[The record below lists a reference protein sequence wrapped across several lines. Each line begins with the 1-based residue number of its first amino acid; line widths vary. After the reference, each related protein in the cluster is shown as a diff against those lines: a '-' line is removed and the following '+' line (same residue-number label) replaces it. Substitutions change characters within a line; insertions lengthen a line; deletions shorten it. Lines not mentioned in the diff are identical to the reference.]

1 MFDLT
6 GKVALVT
13 GGNSGLG
20 FAFAEGIA
28 KAGGDIVIWGRNA
41 ERNADAAAAL
51 REHGGRVIARSVD
64 VASRDA
70 VVAGIADAVEEMGRL
85 DTVIANAGASHSRD
99 SSLDITPE
107 DYHALLA
114 TNLHGAFYTLQE
126 GARHMVERSAAGDPG
141 GSLIICGSLSVFRGV
156 PGMPHYGA
164 AKGALASIMASM
176 AVEFGKHGIRVN
188 MIAPGYIRTNIGASR
203 DDPKR
208 QALDKHFVE
217 VTPMARIGKPADF
230 EGIAV
235 YLASDLS
242 SFHTGDIIV
251 IDGGIMVKM

>member
-1 MFDLT
+1 
-6 GKVALVT
+6 
-13 GGNSGLG
+13 
-20 FAFAEGIA
+20 
-28 KAGGDIVIWGRNA
+28 
-41 ERNADAAAAL
+41 
-51 REHGGRVIARSVD
+51 
-64 VASRDA
+64 
-70 VVAGIADAVEEMGRL
+70 
-85 DTVIANAGASHSRD
+85 
-99 SSLDITPE
+99 
-107 DYHALLA
+107 
-114 TNLHGAFYTLQE
+114 
-126 GARHMVERSAAGDPG
+126 
-141 GSLIICGSLSVFRGV
+141 
-156 PGMPHYGA
+156 
-164 AKGALASIMASM
+164 
-176 AVEFGKHGIRVN
+176 